1 MIMERPG
8 STGTTDINL
17 RPRAD
22 DGHDPVAGVSVPL
35 LLVLRATSAAA
46 RAVSAPPTAIN
57 NWFTAAGHV
66 AAQARATYL
75 RLAARGAARLEEIR
89 ARPKAADALATV
101 RHATDQTDATLQNLA
116 DEVEETTEEALGRLS
131 IITRSTA
138 QLAIHPLA
146 RWIPTKRNRNAGHGE
161 ATR

>member
-1 MIMERPG
+1 
-8 STGTTDINL
+8 
-17 RPRAD
+17 
-22 DGHDPVAGVSVPL
+22 
-35 LLVLRATSAAA
+35 
-46 RAVSAPPTAIN
+46 
-57 NWFTAAGHV
+57 
-66 AAQARATYL
+66 
-75 RLAARGAARLEEIR
+75 
-89 ARPKAADALATV
+89 V
-101 RHATDQTDATLQNLA
+101 RHTTDQTDATLQNLA